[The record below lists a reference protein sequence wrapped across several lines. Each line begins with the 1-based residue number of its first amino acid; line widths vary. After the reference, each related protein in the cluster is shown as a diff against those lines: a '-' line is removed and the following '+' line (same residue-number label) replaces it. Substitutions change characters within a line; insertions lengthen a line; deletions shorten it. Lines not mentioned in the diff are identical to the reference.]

1 MSSSAAFPV
10 STTSVSGS
18 SAVRIRVS
26 RDDIVLRSGLVLLI
40 TLLVVAVVF
49 PLYTLLSKSFEDNDG
64 EFVGLQNFR
73 EYFETPALF
82 TSITN
87 SIGVAISVAF
97 IVLVLAFVYAYAL
110 TRTKMPL
117 RGLFRGIALI
127 PILAP
132 SLLAAI
138 SLIYWFGNQG
148 VLKSWLFGASI
159 YGPIGVIMASCFWV
173 FPHALMILVTALST
187 ADARLYEAA
196 EALRTPKWRVFWTV
210 TLPGAKYGILSTG
223 FIVFTLVI
231 TDFGVPKVIGGRF
244 NVLATDVYKQVV
256 GQQNFEMGAVVS
268 LVLLLPAVVAFI
280 ADRWVQRKQ
289 VALLSAR
296 AVPFQPKADP
306 LRDWLLFVFCA
317 IIAFIFIAM
326 LAMAAYA
333 SFVTFWPYN
342 LSLTLKNYDF
352 DLMDGGGWEA
362 YYNSIRLAIYC
373 AVFGS
378 VLIFLGSYLVEKAR
392 GIIWLRTILHL
403 GAMLPLAVPGLVLGI
418 AYIFFFNHPDNPLGF
433 LYGTMGILVICTIV
447 HFYTVSH
454 LTCLTALKQL
464 DPEFE
469 AVALSLKTPVWR
481 TFRKVTLPVCLP
493 TLLDVASYLFLNA
506 MTTVSAVVFLY
517 SPETMLASVAVLNMD
532 DAGDIAPAAAMAL
545 MIVYTS
551 ACFRIMHGL
560 LSRYLKRR
568 TQVWRNQ

>member
-1 MSSSAAFPV
+1 M
-10 STTSVSGS
+10 
-18 SAVRIRVS
+18 
-26 RDDIVLRSGLVLLI
+26 VLRIALVVIIALLA
-40 TLLVVAVVF
+40 VAVVF
-49 PLYTLLSKSFEDNDG
+49 PLYSLLSMSLQDMDG
-64 EFVGLQNFR
+64 EYVGLENFR
-73 EYFETPALF
+73 IYFDTPALF
-82 TSITN
+82 ASITN
-87 SIGVAISVAF
+87 SLSVAISATLIVLGIAF
-97 IVLVLAFVYAYAL
+97 IYAYAL
-110 TRTKMPL
+110 TRTRMPL
-117 RGLFRGIALI
+117 RWFFRGVALI

-148 VLKSWLFGASI
+148 VLKSWLGGGSI
-159 YGPIGVIMASCFWV
+159 YGPVGIIIGSCFWV
-173 FPHALMILVTALST
+173 FPHALMILLTALST

-210 TLPGAKYGILSTG
+210 TLPGAKYGILSAG
-223 FIVFTLVI
+223 FVVFTLVI
-231 TDFGVPKVIGGRF
+231 TDFGVPKVIGGRY

-268 LVLLLPAVVAFI
+268 LVLLLPALVAFI

-296 AVPFQPKADP
+296 AVPFQPKSEP
-306 LRDWLLFVFCA
+306 LRDGLLFIFCTIVA
-317 IIAFIFIAM
+317 VTLLAM
-326 LAMAAYA
+326 IAMAAYA

-342 LSLTLKNYDF
+342 LTLSLKNYNF
-352 DLMDGGGWEA
+352 DVMDGGGWEA
-362 YYNSIRLAIYC
+362 YFNSIRMAIYC
-373 AVFGS
+373 AIFGTG
-378 VLIFLGSYLVEKAR
+378 LIFVGGYLVEKAR
-392 GIIWLRTILHL
+392 GVSWLRTLLHL
-403 GAMLPLAVPGLVLGI
+403 AAMLPLAVPGLVLGI

-469 AVALSLKTPVWR
+469 AVSLSLKTPVWR
-481 TFRKVTLPVCLP
+481 TVGKVTLPVCLP
-493 TLLDVASYLFLNA
+493 ALLDVGSYLFLNA

-532 DAGDIAPAAAMAL
+532 DAGDIAPAAAMAM

-551 ACFRIMHGL
+551 AVFRILHAL
-560 LSRYLKRR
+560 LARILQRR
-568 TQVWRNQ
+568 TQVWRKR

>member
-1 MSSSAAFPV
+1 M
-10 STTSVSGS
+10 
-18 SAVRIRVS
+18 
-26 RDDIVLRSGLVLLI
+26 VLRTALVVIIALLA
-40 TLLVVAVVF
+40 VAVVF
-49 PLYTLLSKSFEDNDG
+49 PLYSLLSMSLQDMDG
-64 EFVGLQNFR
+64 EYVGLENFR
-73 EYFETPALF
+73 IYFDTPALF
-82 TSITN
+82 ASITN
-87 SIGVAISVAF
+87 SLSVAISATL
-97 IVLVLAFVYAYAL
+97 IVLGIAFVYAYAL
-110 TRTKMPL
+110 TRTRMPL
-117 RGLFRGIALI
+117 RWFFRGVALI

-148 VLKSWLFGASI
+148 VLKSWLGGGSI
-159 YGPIGVIMASCFWV
+159 YGPVGIIIGSCFWV
-173 FPHALMILVTALST
+173 FPHALMILLTALST

-210 TLPGAKYGILSTG
+210 TLPGAKYGILSAG
-223 FIVFTLVI
+223 FVVFTLVI
-231 TDFGVPKVIGGRF
+231 TDFGVPKVIGGRY

-268 LVLLLPAVVAFI
+268 LVLLLPALVAFI

-296 AVPFQPKADP
+296 AVPYQPKSEP
-306 LRDWLLFVFCA
+306 LRDGLLFIFCTIVA
-317 IIAFIFIAM
+317 VTLLAM
-326 LAMAAYA
+326 IAMAAYA

-342 LSLTLKNYDF
+342 LTLSLKNYNF
-352 DLMDGGGWEA
+352 DVMDGGGWEA
-362 YYNSIRLAIYC
+362 YFNSIRMAIYC
-373 AVFGS
+373 AIFGTG
-378 VLIFLGSYLVEKAR
+378 LIFVGGYLVEKAR
-392 GIIWLRTILHL
+392 GVSWLRTLLHL
-403 GAMLPLAVPGLVLGI
+403 AAMLPLAVPGLVLGI

-469 AVALSLKTPVWR
+469 AVSLSLKTPVWR
-481 TFRKVTLPVCLP
+481 TVGKVTLPVCLP
-493 TLLDVASYLFLNA
+493 ALLDVGSYLFLNA

-532 DAGDIAPAAAMAL
+532 DAGDIAPAAAMAM

-551 ACFRIMHGL
+551 AVFRILHAL
-560 LSRYLKRR
+560 LARILQGR
-568 TQVWRNQ
+568 TQVWRKR

>member
-1 MSSSAAFPV
+1 VSPAAAISASKTPV
-10 STTSVSGS
+10 R
-18 SAVRIRVS
+18 VRLS
-26 RDDIVLRSGLVLLI
+26 RDDLVLRTALGIVIALL
-40 TLLVVAVVF
+40 TVAVVF
-49 PLYTLLSKSFEDNDG
+49 PLYALLSKSLEDMDG
-64 EFVGLQNFR
+64 AFVGLENFR
-73 EYFETPALF
+73 IYFDTPALF
-82 TSITN
+82 ASITN
-87 SIGVAISVAF
+87 SLGVALSAML
-97 IVLVLAFVYAYAL
+97 IVLGIAFVYAYAL
-110 TRTKMPL
+110 TRTRMPL
-117 RGLFRGIALI
+117 RWLFRGIALI

-148 VLKSWLFGASI
+148 VLKSWLGGGSI
-159 YGPIGVIMASCFWV
+159 YGPVGIIIGSCFWV
-173 FPHALMILVTALST
+173 FPHALMILLTALST

-210 TLPGAKYGILSTG
+210 TLPGAKYGILSAG

-268 LVLLLPAVVAFI
+268 LMLLLPAVVAFI

-289 VALLSAR
+289 VAQLSAQ
-296 AVPFQPKADP
+296 AVPFQPKSEP
-306 LRDWLLFVFCA
+306 LRDTLLFSFCTVVA
-317 IIAFIFIAM
+317 VILLAM
-326 LAMAAYA
+326 LGMAIYA

-342 LSLTLKNYDF
+342 LTLSLKNYNF
-352 DLMDGGGWEA
+352 DVMDGGGWEA
-362 YYNSIRLAIYC
+362 YYNSIRMAIYC

-378 VLIFLGSYLVEKAR
+378 GLIFLGSYLVEKTR
-392 GIIWLRTILHL
+392 GVAWLRTLLHL
-403 GAMLPLAVPGLVLGI
+403 AALLPLAVPGLVLGI

-469 AVALSLKTPVWR
+469 AVSLSLKTPVWR
-481 TFRKVTLPVCLP
+481 TVGKVTLPVCLP
-493 TLLDVASYLFLNA
+493 ALLDVGSYLFLNA

-532 DAGDIAPAAAMAL
+532 DAGDIAPAAAMAM

-551 ACFRIMHGL
+551 AVFRILHTL
-560 LSRYLKRR
+560 LAHILHRH
-568 TQVWRNQ
+568 TQVWRQR

>member
-1 MSSSAAFPV
+1 M
-10 STTSVSGS
+10 
-18 SAVRIRVS
+18 
-26 RDDIVLRSGLVLLI
+26 VLRTTLVVIIALLA
-40 TLLVVAVVF
+40 VAVVF
-49 PLYTLLSKSFEDNDG
+49 PLYSLLSMSLQDMDG
-64 EFVGLQNFR
+64 EYVGLENFR
-73 EYFETPALF
+73 IYFDTPALF
-82 TSITN
+82 ASITN
-87 SIGVAISVAF
+87 SLSVAISATL
-97 IVLVLAFVYAYAL
+97 IVLGIAFVYAYAL
-110 TRTKMPL
+110 TRTRMPL
-117 RGLFRGIALI
+117 RWFFRGVALI

-148 VLKSWLFGASI
+148 VLKSWLGGGSI
-159 YGPIGVIMASCFWV
+159 YGPVGIIIGSCFWV
-173 FPHALMILVTALST
+173 FPHALMILLTALST

-210 TLPGAKYGILSTG
+210 TLPGAKYGILSAG
-223 FIVFTLVI
+223 FVVFTLVI
-231 TDFGVPKVIGGRF
+231 TDFGVPKVIGGRY

-268 LVLLLPAVVAFI
+268 LVLLLPALVAFI

-296 AVPFQPKADP
+296 AVPFQPKSEP
-306 LRDWLLFVFCA
+306 LRDGLLFIFCTIVA
-317 IIAFIFIAM
+317 VTLLAM
-326 LAMAAYA
+326 IAMAAYA

-342 LSLTLKNYDF
+342 LTLSLKNYNF
-352 DLMDGGGWEA
+352 DVMDGGGWEA
-362 YYNSIRLAIYC
+362 YFNSIRMAIYC
-373 AVFGS
+373 AIFGTG
-378 VLIFLGSYLVEKAR
+378 LIFVGGYLVEKAR
-392 GIIWLRTILHL
+392 GVSWLRTLLHL
-403 GAMLPLAVPGLVLGI
+403 AAMLPLAVPGLVLGI

-469 AVALSLKTPVWR
+469 AVSLSLKTPVWR
-481 TFRKVTLPVCLP
+481 TVGKVTLPVCLP
-493 TLLDVASYLFLNA
+493 ALLDVGSYLFLNA

-532 DAGDIAPAAAMAL
+532 DAGDIAPAAAMAM

-551 ACFRIMHGL
+551 AVFRILHAL
-560 LSRYLKRR
+560 LARILQRR
-568 TQVWRNQ
+568 TQVWRKR

>member
-1 MSSSAAFPV
+1 M
-10 STTSVSGS
+10 
-18 SAVRIRVS
+18 
-26 RDDIVLRSGLVLLI
+26 VLRTALVVIIALLA
-40 TLLVVAVVF
+40 VAVVF
-49 PLYTLLSKSFEDNDG
+49 PLYSLLSMSLQDMDG
-64 EFVGLQNFR
+64 EYVGLENFR
-73 EYFETPALF
+73 IYFDTPALF
-82 TSITN
+82 ASITN
-87 SIGVAISVAF
+87 SLNVAISATL
-97 IVLVLAFVYAYAL
+97 IVLGIAFVYAYAL
-110 TRTKMPL
+110 TRTRMPL
-117 RGLFRGIALI
+117 RWFFRGVALI

-148 VLKSWLFGASI
+148 VLKSWLGGGSI
-159 YGPIGVIMASCFWV
+159 YGPVGIIIGSCFWV
-173 FPHALMILVTALST
+173 FPHALMILLTALST
-187 ADARLYEAA
+187 ADARLFEAA

-210 TLPGAKYGILSTG
+210 TLPGAKYGILSAG
-223 FIVFTLVI
+223 FVVFTLVI
-231 TDFGVPKVIGGRF
+231 TDFGVPKVIGGRY

-268 LVLLLPAVVAFI
+268 LVLLLPALVAFI

-296 AVPFQPKADP
+296 AVPYQPKSEP
-306 LRDWLLFVFCA
+306 LRDGLLFIFCTIVA
-317 IIAFIFIAM
+317 VTLLAM
-326 LAMAAYA
+326 IAMAAYA

-342 LSLTLKNYDF
+342 LTLSLKNYNF
-352 DLMDGGGWEA
+352 DVMDGGGWEA
-362 YYNSIRLAIYC
+362 YFNSIRMAIYC
-373 AVFGS
+373 AIFGTG
-378 VLIFLGSYLVEKAR
+378 LIFVGGYLVEKAR
-392 GIIWLRTILHL
+392 GVSWLRTLLHL
-403 GAMLPLAVPGLVLGI
+403 AAMLPLAVPGLVLGI

-469 AVALSLKTPVWR
+469 AVSLSLKTPVWR
-481 TFRKVTLPVCLP
+481 TVGKVTLPVCLP
-493 TLLDVASYLFLNA
+493 ALLDVGSYLFLNA

-532 DAGDIAPAAAMAL
+532 DAGDIAPAAAMAM

-551 ACFRIMHGL
+551 AVFRILHAL
-560 LSRYLKRR
+560 LARILQRR
-568 TQVWRNQ
+568 TQVWRKR

>member
-1 MSSSAAFPV
+1 M
-10 STTSVSGS
+10 
-18 SAVRIRVS
+18 
-26 RDDIVLRSGLVLLI
+26 VLRIALVVIIALLA
-40 TLLVVAVVF
+40 VAVVF
-49 PLYTLLSKSFEDNDG
+49 PLYSLLSMSLQDMDG
-64 EFVGLQNFR
+64 EYVGLENFR
-73 EYFETPALF
+73 IYFDTPALF
-82 TSITN
+82 ASITN
-87 SIGVAISVAF
+87 SLSVAISATL
-97 IVLVLAFVYAYAL
+97 IVLGIAFVYAYAL
-110 TRTKMPL
+110 TRTRMPL
-117 RGLFRGIALI
+117 RWFFRGVALI

-148 VLKSWLFGASI
+148 VLKSWLGGGSI
-159 YGPIGVIMASCFWV
+159 YGPVGIIIGSCFWV
-173 FPHALMILVTALST
+173 FPHALMILLTALST

-210 TLPGAKYGILSTG
+210 TLPGAKYGILSAG
-223 FIVFTLVI
+223 FVVFTLVI
-231 TDFGVPKVIGGRF
+231 TDFGVPKVIGGRY

-268 LVLLLPAVVAFI
+268 LVLLLPALVAFI

-296 AVPFQPKADP
+296 AVPFQPKSEP
-306 LRDWLLFVFCA
+306 LRDGLLFIFCTIVA
-317 IIAFIFIAM
+317 VTLLAM
-326 LAMAAYA
+326 IAMAAYA

-342 LSLTLKNYDF
+342 LTLSLKNYNF
-352 DLMDGGGWEA
+352 DVMDGGGWEA
-362 YYNSIRLAIYC
+362 YFNSIRMAIYC
-373 AVFGS
+373 AIFGTG
-378 VLIFLGSYLVEKAR
+378 LIFVGGYLVEKAR
-392 GIIWLRTILHL
+392 GVSWLRTLLHL
-403 GAMLPLAVPGLVLGI
+403 AAMLPLAVPGLVLGI

-469 AVALSLKTPVWR
+469 AVSLSLKTPVWR
-481 TFRKVTLPVCLP
+481 TVGKVTLPVCLP
-493 TLLDVASYLFLNA
+493 ALLDVGSYLFLNA

-532 DAGDIAPAAAMAL
+532 DAGDIAPAAAMAM

-551 ACFRIMHGL
+551 AVFRILHAL
-560 LSRYLKRR
+560 LARILQRR
-568 TQVWRNQ
+568 TQVWRKR

>member
-1 MSSSAAFPV
+1 M
-10 STTSVSGS
+10 
-18 SAVRIRVS
+18 
-26 RDDIVLRSGLVLLI
+26 VLRTALVVIIALLA
-40 TLLVVAVVF
+40 VAVVF
-49 PLYTLLSKSFEDNDG
+49 PLYSLLSMSLQDMDG
-64 EFVGLQNFR
+64 EYVGLENFR
-73 EYFETPALF
+73 IYFDTPALF
-82 TSITN
+82 ASITN
-87 SIGVAISVAF
+87 SLSVAISATL
-97 IVLVLAFVYAYAL
+97 IVLGIAFVYAYAL
-110 TRTKMPL
+110 TRTRMPL
-117 RGLFRGIALI
+117 RWFFRGVALI

-148 VLKSWLFGASI
+148 VLKSWLGGGSI
-159 YGPIGVIMASCFWV
+159 YGPVGIIIGSCFWV
-173 FPHALMILVTALST
+173 FPHALMILLTALST
-187 ADARLYEAA
+187 ADARLFEAA

-210 TLPGAKYGILSTG
+210 TLPGAKYGILSAG
-223 FIVFTLVI
+223 FVVFTLVI
-231 TDFGVPKVIGGRF
+231 TDFGVPKVIGGRY

-268 LVLLLPAVVAFI
+268 LVLLLPALVAFI

-296 AVPFQPKADP
+296 AVPYQPKSEP
-306 LRDWLLFVFCA
+306 LRDGLLFIFCTIVA
-317 IIAFIFIAM
+317 VTLLAM
-326 LAMAAYA
+326 IAMAAYA

-342 LSLTLKNYDF
+342 LTLSLKNYNF
-352 DLMDGGGWEA
+352 DVMDGGGWEA
-362 YYNSIRLAIYC
+362 YFNSIRMAIYC
-373 AVFGS
+373 AIFGTG
-378 VLIFLGSYLVEKAR
+378 LIFVGGYLVEKAR
-392 GIIWLRTILHL
+392 GVSWLRTLLHL
-403 GAMLPLAVPGLVLGI
+403 AAMLPLAVPGLVLGI

-469 AVALSLKTPVWR
+469 AVSLSLKTPVWR
-481 TFRKVTLPVCLP
+481 TVGKVTLPVCLP
-493 TLLDVASYLFLNA
+493 ALLDVGSYLFLNA

-532 DAGDIAPAAAMAL
+532 DAGDIAPAAAMAM

-551 ACFRIMHGL
+551 AVFRILHAL
-560 LSRYLKRR
+560 LARILQRR
-568 TQVWRNQ
+568 TQVWRKR

>member
-1 MSSSAAFPV
+1 MSSSVAFPV

-378 VLIFLGSYLVEKAR
+378 GLIFLGSYLVEKAR
-392 GIIWLRTILHL
+392 GIILLRTILHL

>member
-1 MSSSAAFPV
+1 MSTASVLPV
-10 STTSVSGS
+10 SVSS
-18 SAVRIRVS
+18 TARIRIS
-26 RDDIVLRSGLVLLI
+26 RDDITLRSGLVLLI
-40 TLLVVAVVF
+40 TLLVIAVVF
-49 PLYTLLSKSFEDNDG
+49 PLYSLLSKSFEDMDG

-87 SIGVAISVAF
+87 SLGVAISVAL
-97 IVLVLAFVYAYAL
+97 IVLVLAFIYAYAL

-148 VLKSWLFGASI
+148 VLKSWLLGSSI

-173 FPHALMILVTALST
+173 FPHALMILITALST

-306 LRDWLLFVFCA
+306 VRDWLLFAFCA

-342 LSLTLKNYDF
+342 LSLSLKNYDF
-352 DLMDGGGWEA
+352 DVMDGGGWEA

-378 VLIFLGSYLVEKAR
+378 GLIFLGSYLVEKVR
-392 GIIWLRTILHL
+392 GIMWLRNILHL
-403 GAMLPLAVPGLVLGI
+403 SAMLPLAVPGLVLGI
-418 AYIFFFNHPDNPLGF
+418 AYIFFFNHPNNPLGF
-433 LYGTMGILVICTIV
+433 LYGTMGILVICTIT

-469 AVALSLKTPVWR
+469 AVAISLKTPVWR
-481 TFRKVTLPVCLP
+481 TFGKVTLPVCLP
-493 TLLDVASYLFLNA
+493 ALLDVGSYLFLNA

-532 DAGDIAPAAAMAL
+532 DAGDIAPAAAMAM

-551 ACFRIMHGL
+551 AFFRILHAIF
-560 LSRYLKRR
+560 SNYLKRR
-568 TQVWRNQ
+568 TQIWRSQ

>member
-1 MSSSAAFPV
+1 M
-10 STTSVSGS
+10 
-18 SAVRIRVS
+18 
-26 RDDIVLRSGLVLLI
+26 VLRIALVVIIALLA
-40 TLLVVAVVF
+40 VAVVF
-49 PLYTLLSKSFEDNDG
+49 PLYSLLSMSLQDMDG
-64 EFVGLQNFR
+64 EYVGLENFR
-73 EYFETPALF
+73 IYFDTPALF
-82 TSITN
+82 ASITN
-87 SIGVAISVAF
+87 SLSVAISATL
-97 IVLVLAFVYAYAL
+97 IVLGIAFVYAYAL
-110 TRTKMPL
+110 TRTRMPL
-117 RGLFRGIALI
+117 RWFFRGVALI

-148 VLKSWLFGASI
+148 VLKSWLGGSSI
-159 YGPIGVIMASCFWV
+159 YGPVGIIIGSCFWV
-173 FPHALMILVTALST
+173 FPHALMILLTALST

-210 TLPGAKYGILSTG
+210 TLPGAKYGILSAG
-223 FIVFTLVI
+223 FVVFTLVI
-231 TDFGVPKVIGGRF
+231 TDFGVPKVIGGRY

-268 LVLLLPAVVAFI
+268 LVLLLPALVAFI

-296 AVPFQPKADP
+296 AVPYQPKSEP
-306 LRDWLLFVFCA
+306 LRDGLLFIFCTIVA
-317 IIAFIFIAM
+317 VTLLAM
-326 LAMAAYA
+326 IAMAAYA

-342 LSLTLKNYDF
+342 LTLSLKNYNF
-352 DLMDGGGWEA
+352 DVMDGGGWEA
-362 YYNSIRLAIYC
+362 YFNSIRMAIYC
-373 AVFGS
+373 AIFGTG
-378 VLIFLGSYLVEKAR
+378 LIFVGGYLVEKAR
-392 GIIWLRTILHL
+392 GVSWLRTLLHL
-403 GAMLPLAVPGLVLGI
+403 AAMLPLAVPGLVLGI

-469 AVALSLKTPVWR
+469 AVSLSLKTPVWR
-481 TFRKVTLPVCLP
+481 TVGKVTLPVCLP
-493 TLLDVASYLFLNA
+493 ALLDVGSYLFLNA

-532 DAGDIAPAAAMAL
+532 DAGDIAPAAAMAM

-551 ACFRIMHGL
+551 AVFRILHAL
-560 LSRYLKRR
+560 LARILQRR
-568 TQVWRNQ
+568 TQVWRKR

>member
-1 MSSSAAFPV
+1 M
-10 STTSVSGS
+10 
-18 SAVRIRVS
+18 
-26 RDDIVLRSGLVLLI
+26 VLRTALVVII
-40 TLLVVAVVF
+40 TLLAVAVVF
-49 PLYTLLSKSFEDNDG
+49 PLYSLLSMSLQDMDG
-64 EFVGLQNFR
+64 EYVGLENFR
-73 EYFETPALF
+73 IYFDTPALF
-82 TSITN
+82 ASITN
-87 SIGVAISVAF
+87 SLSVAISATL
-97 IVLVLAFVYAYAL
+97 IVLGIAFVYAYAL
-110 TRTKMPL
+110 TRTRMPL
-117 RGLFRGIALI
+117 RWFFRGVALI

-148 VLKSWLFGASI
+148 VLKSWLGGGSI
-159 YGPIGVIMASCFWV
+159 YGPVGIIIGSCFWV
-173 FPHALMILVTALST
+173 FPHALMILLTALST

-210 TLPGAKYGILSTG
+210 TLPGAKYGILSAG
-223 FIVFTLVI
+223 FVVFTLVI
-231 TDFGVPKVIGGRF
+231 TDFGVPKVIGGRY

-268 LVLLLPAVVAFI
+268 LVLLLPALVAFI

-296 AVPFQPKADP
+296 AVPYQPKSEP
-306 LRDWLLFVFCA
+306 LRDGLLFIFCTIVA
-317 IIAFIFIAM
+317 VTLLAM
-326 LAMAAYA
+326 IAMAAYA

-342 LSLTLKNYDF
+342 LTLSLKNYNF
-352 DLMDGGGWEA
+352 DVMDGGGWEA
-362 YYNSIRLAIYC
+362 YFNSIRMAIYC
-373 AVFGS
+373 AIFGTG
-378 VLIFLGSYLVEKAR
+378 LIFVGGYLVEKAR
-392 GIIWLRTILHL
+392 GVSWLRTLLHL
-403 GAMLPLAVPGLVLGI
+403 AAMLPLAVPGLVLGI

-469 AVALSLKTPVWR
+469 AVSLSLKTPVWR
-481 TFRKVTLPVCLP
+481 TVGKVTLPVCLP
-493 TLLDVASYLFLNA
+493 ALLDVGSYLFLNA

-532 DAGDIAPAAAMAL
+532 DAGDIAPAAAMAM

-551 ACFRIMHGL
+551 AVFRILHAL
-560 LSRYLKRR
+560 LARFLQRR
-568 TQVWRNQ
+568 TQVWRKR

>member
-1 MSSSAAFPV
+1 M
-10 STTSVSGS
+10 
-18 SAVRIRVS
+18 
-26 RDDIVLRSGLVLLI
+26 VLRIALVVIIALLA
-40 TLLVVAVVF
+40 VAVVF
-49 PLYTLLSKSFEDNDG
+49 PLYSLLSMSLQNMDG
-64 EFVGLQNFR
+64 DYVGLENFR
-73 EYFETPALF
+73 IYFDTPALF
-82 TSITN
+82 ASITN
-87 SIGVAISVAF
+87 SLSVAISATL
-97 IVLVLAFVYAYAL
+97 IVLGIAFVYAYAI
-110 TRTKMPL
+110 TRTRMPL
-117 RGLFRGIALI
+117 RWFFRGVALI

-148 VLKSWLFGASI
+148 VLKSWLGGGSI
-159 YGPIGVIMASCFWV
+159 YGPVGIIIGSCFWV
-173 FPHALMILVTALST
+173 FPHALMILLTALST

-210 TLPGAKYGILSTG
+210 TLPGAKYGILSAG
-223 FIVFTLVI
+223 FVVFTLVI
-231 TDFGVPKVIGGRF
+231 TDFGVPKVIGGRY

-268 LVLLLPAVVAFI
+268 LVLLLPALVAFI

-296 AVPFQPKADP
+296 AVPYQPKSEP
-306 LRDWLLFVFCA
+306 LRDGLLFIFCTIVA
-317 IIAFIFIAM
+317 VTLLAM
-326 LAMAAYA
+326 IAMAAYA

-342 LSLTLKNYDF
+342 LTLSLKNYNF
-352 DLMDGGGWEA
+352 DVMDGGGWEA
-362 YYNSIRLAIYC
+362 YFNSIRMAIYC
-373 AVFGS
+373 AIFGTG
-378 VLIFLGSYLVEKAR
+378 LIFVGGYLVEKAR
-392 GIIWLRTILHL
+392 GVSWLRTLLHL
-403 GAMLPLAVPGLVLGI
+403 AAMLPLAVPGLVLGI

-469 AVALSLKTPVWR
+469 AVSLSLKTPVWR
-481 TFRKVTLPVCLP
+481 TVGKVTLPVCLP
-493 TLLDVASYLFLNA
+493 ALLDVGSYLFLNA

-532 DAGDIAPAAAMAL
+532 DAGDIAPAAAMAM

-551 ACFRIMHGL
+551 AVFRILHAL
-560 LSRYLKRR
+560 LARILQRR
-568 TQVWRNQ
+568 TQVWRKR

>member
-1 MSSSAAFPV
+1 M
-10 STTSVSGS
+10 
-18 SAVRIRVS
+18 
-26 RDDIVLRSGLVLLI
+26 VLRI
-40 TLLVVAVVF
+40 ALVVIIALLAMAVVF
-49 PLYTLLSKSFEDNDG
+49 PLYSLLSMSLQDMDG
-64 EFVGLQNFR
+64 EYVGLENFR
-73 EYFETPALF
+73 IYFDTPALF
-82 TSITN
+82 ASITN
-87 SIGVAISVAF
+87 SLSVAISATL
-97 IVLVLAFVYAYAL
+97 IVLGIAFVYAYAL
-110 TRTKMPL
+110 TRTRMPL
-117 RGLFRGIALI
+117 RWFFRGVALI

-148 VLKSWLFGASI
+148 VLKSWLGGGSI
-159 YGPIGVIMASCFWV
+159 YGPVGIIIGSCFWV
-173 FPHALMILVTALST
+173 FPHALMILLTALST

-210 TLPGAKYGILSTG
+210 TLPGAKYGILSAG
-223 FIVFTLVI
+223 FVVFTLVI
-231 TDFGVPKVIGGRF
+231 TDFGVPKVIGGRY

-268 LVLLLPAVVAFI
+268 LVLLLPALVAFI

-296 AVPFQPKADP
+296 AVPYQPKSEP
-306 LRDWLLFVFCA
+306 LRDGLLFIFCTIVA
-317 IIAFIFIAM
+317 VTLLAM
-326 LAMAAYA
+326 IAMAAYA

-342 LSLTLKNYDF
+342 LTLSLKNYNF
-352 DLMDGGGWEA
+352 DVMDGGGWEA
-362 YYNSIRLAIYC
+362 YFNSIRMAIYC
-373 AVFGS
+373 AIFGTG
-378 VLIFLGSYLVEKAR
+378 LIFVGGYLVEKAR
-392 GIIWLRTILHL
+392 GVSWLRTLL
-403 GAMLPLAVPGLVLGI
+403 QLAAMLPLAVPGLVLGI

-469 AVALSLKTPVWR
+469 AVSLSLKTPVWR
-481 TFRKVTLPVCLP
+481 TVGKVTLPVCLP
-493 TLLDVASYLFLNA
+493 ALLDVGSYLFLNA

-532 DAGDIAPAAAMAL
+532 DAGDIAPAAAMAM

-551 ACFRIMHGL
+551 AVFRILHAL
-560 LSRYLKRR
+560 LARILQRR
-568 TQVWRNQ
+568 TQVWRKR

>member
-1 MSSSAAFPV
+1 MSSASISA
-10 STTSVSGS
+10 
-18 SAVRIRVS
+18 SAGPVRIRLS
-26 RDDIVLRSGLVLLI
+26 RDDMVLRTALVIIIALLA
-40 TLLVVAVVF
+40 VAVVF
-49 PLYTLLSKSFEDNDG
+49 PLYSLLSMSLQDMDG
-64 EFVGLQNFR
+64 EYVGLENFKI
-73 EYFETPALF
+73 YFDTPALF
-82 TSITN
+82 ASITN
-87 SIGVAISVAF
+87 SLSVAISATL
-97 IVLVLAFVYAYAL
+97 IVLGIAFVYAYAL
-110 TRTKMPL
+110 TRTRMPM
-117 RGLFRGIALI
+117 RWFFRGVALI

-148 VLKSWLFGASI
+148 VLKSWLGGGSI
-159 YGPIGVIMASCFWV
+159 YGPVGIIIGSCFWV
-173 FPHALMILVTALST
+173 FPHALMILLTALST

-210 TLPGAKYGILSTG
+210 TLPGAKYGILSAG
-223 FIVFTLVI
+223 FVVFTLVI
-231 TDFGVPKVIGGRF
+231 TDFGVPKVIGGRY

-268 LVLLLPAVVAFI
+268 LVLLLPALVAFI

-296 AVPFQPKADP
+296 AVPFQPKSEP
-306 LRDWLLFVFCA
+306 LRDGLLFIFCTIVA
-317 IIAFIFIAM
+317 VTLLAM
-326 LAMAAYA
+326 IAMAAYA

-342 LSLTLKNYDF
+342 LTLSLKNYNF
-352 DLMDGGGWEA
+352 DVMDGGGWEA
-362 YYNSIRLAIYC
+362 YFNSIRMAIYC
-373 AVFGS
+373 AIFGTG
-378 VLIFLGSYLVEKAR
+378 LIFVGGYLVEKAR
-392 GIIWLRTILHL
+392 GVSWLRTLLHFA
-403 GAMLPLAVPGLVLGI
+403 AMLPLAVPGLVLGI

-469 AVALSLKTPVWR
+469 AVSLSLKTPVWR
-481 TFRKVTLPVCLP
+481 TVGKVTLPVCLP
-493 TLLDVASYLFLNA
+493 ALLDVGSYLFLNA

-532 DAGDIAPAAAMAL
+532 DAGDIAPAAAMAM

-551 ACFRIMHGL
+551 AVFRILHAL
-560 LSRYLKRR
+560 LARFLQRR
-568 TQVWRNQ
+568 TQVWRKR

>member
-1 MSSSAAFPV
+1 VSSASISASAAPV
-10 STTSVSGS
+10 S
-18 SAVRIRVS
+18 IRLS
-26 RDDIVLRSGLVLLI
+26 RDDIVLRTALVVIIALFA
-40 TLLVVAVVF
+40 VAVVF
-49 PLYTLLSKSFEDNDG
+49 PLYSLLSMSLQDMDG
-64 EFVGLQNFR
+64 EYVGLENFR
-73 EYFETPALF
+73 IYFDTPALF
-82 TSITN
+82 ASITN
-87 SIGVAISVAF
+87 SLSVAISATL
-97 IVLVLAFVYAYAL
+97 IVLGIAFVYAYAL
-110 TRTKMPL
+110 TRTRIPL
-117 RGLFRGIALI
+117 RWFFRGVALI

-148 VLKSWLFGASI
+148 VLKSWLGGGSI
-159 YGPIGVIMASCFWV
+159 YGPVGIIIGSCFWV
-173 FPHALMILVTALST
+173 FPHALMILLTALST

-210 TLPGAKYGILSTG
+210 TLPGAKYGILSAG
-223 FIVFTLVI
+223 FVVFTLVI
-231 TDFGVPKVIGGRF
+231 TDFGVPKVIGGRY

-268 LVLLLPAVVAFI
+268 LVLLLPALVAFI

-296 AVPFQPKADP
+296 AVPFQPKSEP
-306 LRDWLLFVFCA
+306 LRDGLLFIFCTIVA
-317 IIAFIFIAM
+317 VTLLAM
-326 LAMAAYA
+326 IAMAAYA

-342 LSLTLKNYDF
+342 LTLSLKNYNF
-352 DLMDGGGWEA
+352 DVMDGGGWEA
-362 YYNSIRLAIYC
+362 YFNSIRMAIYC
-373 AVFGS
+373 AIFGAG
-378 VLIFLGSYLVEKAR
+378 LIFVGGYLVEKAR
-392 GIIWLRTILHL
+392 GVSWLRTLLHFA
-403 GAMLPLAVPGLVLGI
+403 AMLPLAVPGLVLGI
-418 AYIFFFNHPDNPLGF
+418 AYIFFFNHPNNPLGF

-469 AVALSLKTPVWR
+469 AVSLSLKTPVWR
-481 TFRKVTLPVCLP
+481 TVGKVTLPVCLP
-493 TLLDVASYLFLNA
+493 ALLDVGSYLFLNA

-532 DAGDIAPAAAMAL
+532 DAGDIAPAAAMAM

-551 ACFRIMHGL
+551 AVFRILHAL
-560 LSRYLKRR
+560 LARFLQRR
-568 TQVWRNQ
+568 TQVWRKR

>member
-1 MSSSAAFPV
+1 M
-10 STTSVSGS
+10 
-18 SAVRIRVS
+18 
-26 RDDIVLRSGLVLLI
+26 VLRTALVVIIALLA
-40 TLLVVAVVF
+40 VAVVF
-49 PLYTLLSKSFEDNDG
+49 PLYSLLSMSLQDMDG
-64 EFVGLQNFR
+64 EYVGLENFR
-73 EYFETPALF
+73 IYFDTPALF
-82 TSITN
+82 ASITN
-87 SIGVAISVAF
+87 SLSVAISATL
-97 IVLVLAFVYAYAL
+97 IVLGIAFVYAYAL
-110 TRTKMPL
+110 TRTRMPM
-117 RGLFRGIALI
+117 RWFFRGVALI

-148 VLKSWLFGASI
+148 VLKSWLGGGSI
-159 YGPIGVIMASCFWV
+159 YGPVGIIIGSCFWV
-173 FPHALMILVTALST
+173 FPHALMILLTALST

-210 TLPGAKYGILSTG
+210 TLPGAKYGILSAG
-223 FIVFTLVI
+223 FVVFTLVI
-231 TDFGVPKVIGGRF
+231 TDFGVPKVIGGRY

-268 LVLLLPAVVAFI
+268 LVLLLPALVAFI

-296 AVPFQPKADP
+296 AVPYQPKSEP
-306 LRDWLLFVFCA
+306 LRDGLLFIFCTIVA
-317 IIAFIFIAM
+317 VTLLAM
-326 LAMAAYA
+326 IAMAAYA

-342 LSLTLKNYDF
+342 LTLSLKNYNF
-352 DLMDGGGWEA
+352 DVMDGGGWEA
-362 YYNSIRLAIYC
+362 YFNSIRMAIYC
-373 AVFGS
+373 AIFGTG
-378 VLIFLGSYLVEKAR
+378 LIFVGGYLVEKAR
-392 GIIWLRTILHL
+392 GVSWLRTLLHL
-403 GAMLPLAVPGLVLGI
+403 AAMLPLAVPGLVLGI
-418 AYIFFFNHPDNPLGF
+418 AYIFFFNHPNNPLGF

-469 AVALSLKTPVWR
+469 AVSLSLKTPVWR
-481 TFRKVTLPVCLP
+481 TVGKVTLPVCLP
-493 TLLDVASYLFLNA
+493 ALLDVGSYLFLNA

-532 DAGDIAPAAAMAL
+532 DAGDIAPAAAMAM

-551 ACFRIMHGL
+551 AVFRILHAL
-560 LSRYLKRR
+560 LARILQRR
-568 TQVWRNQ
+568 TQVWRKR

>member
-1 MSSSAAFPV
+1 MSSVATLPA
-10 STTSVSGS
+10 STAS
-18 SAVRIRVS
+18 VRIRIS
-26 RDDIVLRSGLVLLI
+26 KDDILLRTGLVLLI
-40 TLLVVAVVF
+40 GLLLLAVVF
-49 PLYTLLSKSFEDNDG
+49 PLYTLLSKSFEDRDG

-87 SIGVAISVAF
+87 SLGVAISVAL

-110 TRTKMPL
+110 TRTKMPF

-132 SLLAAI
+132 SILAAI

-173 FPHALMILVTALST
+173 FPHALMILITALST

-268 LVLLLPAVVAFI
+268 LVLLLPALVAFI

-289 VALLSAR
+289 VAMLSAR
-296 AVPFQPKADP
+296 AVPFQPKSDP
-306 LRDWLLFVFCA
+306 LRDRLLFVFCS

-342 LSLTLKNYDF
+342 LSLTLNNYDF

-378 VLIFLGSYLVEKAR
+378 GLIFLGSYLVEKAR
-392 GIIWLRTILHL
+392 GVTWLRTILHL

-469 AVALSLKTPVWR
+469 AVSLSLKTPVWR
-481 TFRKVTLPVCLP
+481 TFRKVSLPVCLP
-493 TLLDVASYLFLNA
+493 SLLDVASYLFLNA

-551 ACFRIMHGL
+551 AIFRMFHSL
-560 LSRYLKRR
+560 LVRTLNRR
-568 TQVWRNQ
+568 TQVWRQK

>member
-1 MSSSAAFPV
+1 
-10 STTSVSGS
+10 
-18 SAVRIRVS
+18 
-26 RDDIVLRSGLVLLI
+26 
-40 TLLVVAVVF
+40 
-49 PLYTLLSKSFEDNDG
+49 
-64 EFVGLQNFR
+64 
-73 EYFETPALF
+73 
-82 TSITN
+82 
-87 SIGVAISVAF
+87 
-97 IVLVLAFVYAYAL
+97 
-110 TRTKMPL
+110 MPL

-173 FPHALMILVTALST
+173 FPHALMILITALST

-296 AVPFQPKADP
+296 AVPFQPKVDP

-342 LSLTLKNYDF
+342 LSLSLKNYDF
-352 DLMDGGGWEA
+352 DVMDGGGWEA

-378 VLIFLGSYLVEKAR
+378 GLIFLGSYLVEKAR
-392 GIIWLRTILHL
+392 GVTWLRTILHL

-481 TFRKVTLPVCLP
+481 TIRKVTLPVCLP
-493 TLLDVASYLFLNA
+493 ALLDVASYLFLNA

-551 ACFRIMHGL
+551 ACFRIMHAL

>member
-1 MSSSAAFPV
+1 MSSASISA
-10 STTSVSGS
+10 SV
-18 SAVRIRVS
+18 APVRIRLS
-26 RDDIVLRSGLVLLI
+26 RDDIVLRTALVVIIALLA
-40 TLLVVAVVF
+40 VAVVF
-49 PLYTLLSKSFEDNDG
+49 PLYSLLSMSLQDMDG
-64 EFVGLQNFR
+64 EYVGLENFR
-73 EYFETPALF
+73 IYFDTPALF
-82 TSITN
+82 ASITN
-87 SIGVAISVAF
+87 SLSLAISSTL
-97 IVLVLAFVYAYAL
+97 IVLGIAFVYAYAL
-110 TRTKMPL
+110 TRTRMPL
-117 RGLFRGIALI
+117 RWFFRGVALI

-148 VLKSWLFGASI
+148 VLKSWLGGGSI
-159 YGPIGVIMASCFWV
+159 YGPVGIIIGSCFWV
-173 FPHALMILVTALST
+173 FPHALMILLTALST

-210 TLPGAKYGILSTG
+210 TLPGAKYGILSAG
-223 FIVFTLVI
+223 FVIFTLVI
-231 TDFGVPKVIGGRF
+231 TDFGVPKVIGGRY

-268 LVLLLPAVVAFI
+268 LVLLLPALVAFI
-280 ADRWVQRKQ
+280 ADRWVQRRQ

-296 AVPFQPKADP
+296 AVPFQPKTEP
-306 LRDWLLFVFCA
+306 LRDGLLFIFCTIVA
-317 IIAFIFIAM
+317 VTLLAMIAM
-326 LAMAAYA
+326 AGYA

-342 LSLTLKNYDF
+342 LTLSLKNYNF
-352 DLMDGGGWEA
+352 DVMDGGGWEA
-362 YYNSIRLAIYC
+362 YFNSIRMAIYC
-373 AVFGS
+373 AIFGTG
-378 VLIFLGSYLVEKAR
+378 LIFVGGYLVEKAR
-392 GIIWLRTILHL
+392 GVSWLRTLLHL
-403 GAMLPLAVPGLVLGI
+403 AAMLPLAVPGLVLGI

-469 AVALSLKTPVWR
+469 AVSLSLKTPVWR
-481 TFRKVTLPVCLP
+481 TVGKVTLPVCLP
-493 TLLDVASYLFLNA
+493 ALLDVGSYLFLNA

-532 DAGDIAPAAAMAL
+532 DAGDIAPAAAMAM

-551 ACFRIMHGL
+551 AVFRILHAL
-560 LSRYLKRR
+560 LARFLQGR
-568 TQVWRNQ
+568 TQVWRKR

>member
-1 MSSSAAFPV
+1 M
-10 STTSVSGS
+10 
-18 SAVRIRVS
+18 
-26 RDDIVLRSGLVLLI
+26 VLRTALVVIIALLA
-40 TLLVVAVVF
+40 VAVVF
-49 PLYTLLSKSFEDNDG
+49 PLYSLLSMSLQDMDG
-64 EFVGLQNFR
+64 EYVGLENFR
-73 EYFETPALF
+73 IYFDTPALF
-82 TSITN
+82 ASITN
-87 SIGVAISVAF
+87 SLSVAISATL
-97 IVLVLAFVYAYAL
+97 IVLGIAFVYAYAL
-110 TRTKMPL
+110 TRTRMPL
-117 RGLFRGIALI
+117 RWFFRGVALI

-148 VLKSWLFGASI
+148 VLKSWLGGGSI
-159 YGPIGVIMASCFWV
+159 YGPVGIIIGSCFWV
-173 FPHALMILVTALST
+173 FPHALMILLTALST

-210 TLPGAKYGILSTG
+210 TLPGAKYGILSAG
-223 FIVFTLVI
+223 FVVFTLVI
-231 TDFGVPKVIGGRF
+231 TDFGVPKVIGGRY

-268 LVLLLPAVVAFI
+268 LVLLLPALVAFI

-296 AVPFQPKADP
+296 AVPYQPKSEP
-306 LRDWLLFVFCA
+306 LRDGLLFIFCTIVA
-317 IIAFIFIAM
+317 VTLLAM
-326 LAMAAYA
+326 IAMAAYA

-342 LSLTLKNYDF
+342 LTLSLKNYNF
-352 DLMDGGGWEA
+352 DVMDGGGWEA
-362 YYNSIRLAIYC
+362 YFNSIRMAIYC
-373 AVFGS
+373 AIFGTG
-378 VLIFLGSYLVEKAR
+378 LIFVGGYLVEKAR
-392 GIIWLRTILHL
+392 GVSWLRTLLHL
-403 GAMLPLAVPGLVLGI
+403 AAMLPLAVPGLVLGI

-469 AVALSLKTPVWR
+469 AVSLSLKTPVWR
-481 TFRKVTLPVCLP
+481 TVGKITLPVCLP
-493 TLLDVASYLFLNA
+493 ALLDLGSYLFLNA

-532 DAGDIAPAAAMAL
+532 DAGDIAPAAAMAM

-551 ACFRIMHGL
+551 AVFRILHAL
-560 LSRYLKRR
+560 LARILQRR
-568 TQVWRNQ
+568 TQVWRKR

>member
-1 MSSSAAFPV
+1 M
-10 STTSVSGS
+10 
-18 SAVRIRVS
+18 
-26 RDDIVLRSGLVLLI
+26 LRTALVVIIALLA
-40 TLLVVAVVF
+40 VAVVF
-49 PLYTLLSKSFEDNDG
+49 PLYSLLSMSLQDMDG
-64 EFVGLQNFR
+64 EYVGLENFR
-73 EYFETPALF
+73 IYFDTPALF
-82 TSITN
+82 ASITN
-87 SIGVAISVAF
+87 SLSVAISATL
-97 IVLVLAFVYAYAL
+97 IVLGIAFVYAYAL
-110 TRTKMPL
+110 TRTRMPL
-117 RGLFRGIALI
+117 RWFFRGVALI

-138 SLIYWFGNQG
+138 SLIYLFGNQG
-148 VLKSWLFGASI
+148 VLKSWLGGGSI
-159 YGPIGVIMASCFWV
+159 YGPIGIIIGSCFWV
-173 FPHALMILVTALST
+173 FPHALMILLTALST

-210 TLPGAKYGILSTG
+210 TLPGAKYGILSAG
-223 FIVFTLVI
+223 FVVFTLVI
-231 TDFGVPKVIGGRF
+231 TDFGVPKVIGGRY

-268 LVLLLPAVVAFI
+268 LVLLLPALVAFI

-296 AVPFQPKADP
+296 AVPYQPKSEP
-306 LRDWLLFVFCA
+306 LRDGLLFIFCTIVA
-317 IIAFIFIAM
+317 VTLLAM
-326 LAMAAYA
+326 IAMAAYA

-342 LSLTLKNYDF
+342 LTLSLKNYNF
-352 DLMDGGGWEA
+352 DVMDGGGWEA
-362 YYNSIRLAIYC
+362 YFNSIRMAIYC
-373 AVFGS
+373 AIFGTG
-378 VLIFLGSYLVEKAR
+378 LIFVGGYLVEKAR
-392 GIIWLRTILHL
+392 GVSWLRTLLHL
-403 GAMLPLAVPGLVLGI
+403 AAMLPLAVPGLVLGI

-469 AVALSLKTPVWR
+469 AVSLSLKTPVWR
-481 TFRKVTLPVCLP
+481 TVGKVTLPVCLP
-493 TLLDVASYLFLNA
+493 ALLDVGSYLFLNA

-532 DAGDIAPAAAMAL
+532 DAGDIAPAAAMAM

-551 ACFRIMHGL
+551 AVFRILHAL
-560 LSRYLKRR
+560 LARILQRR
-568 TQVWRNQ
+568 TQVWLKR

>member
-1 MSSSAAFPV
+1 M
-10 STTSVSGS
+10 
-18 SAVRIRVS
+18 
-26 RDDIVLRSGLVLLI
+26 LRTALVVIIALLA
-40 TLLVVAVVF
+40 VAVVF
-49 PLYTLLSKSFEDNDG
+49 PLYSLLSMSLQDMDG
-64 EFVGLQNFR
+64 EYVGLENFR
-73 EYFETPALF
+73 IYFDTPALF
-82 TSITN
+82 ASITN
-87 SIGVAISVAF
+87 SLSVAISATL
-97 IVLVLAFVYAYAL
+97 IVLGIAFVYAYAL
-110 TRTKMPL
+110 TRTRMPL
-117 RGLFRGIALI
+117 RWFFRGVALI

-148 VLKSWLFGASI
+148 VLKSWLGGGSI
-159 YGPIGVIMASCFWV
+159 YGPVGIIIGSCFWV
-173 FPHALMILVTALST
+173 FPHALMILLTALST

-210 TLPGAKYGILSTG
+210 TLPGAKYGILSAG
-223 FIVFTLVI
+223 FVVFTLVI
-231 TDFGVPKVIGGRF
+231 TDFGVPKVIGGRY

-268 LVLLLPAVVAFI
+268 LVLLLPALVAFI

-296 AVPFQPKADP
+296 AVPYQPKSEP
-306 LRDWLLFVFCA
+306 LRDGLLFIFCTIVA
-317 IIAFIFIAM
+317 VTLLAM
-326 LAMAAYA
+326 IAMAAYA

-342 LSLTLKNYDF
+342 LTLSLKNYNF
-352 DLMDGGGWEA
+352 DVMDGGGWEA
-362 YYNSIRLAIYC
+362 YFNSIRMAIYC
-373 AVFGS
+373 AIFGTG
-378 VLIFLGSYLVEKAR
+378 LIFVGGYLVEKAR
-392 GIIWLRTILHL
+392 GVSWLRTLLHL
-403 GAMLPLAVPGLVLGI
+403 AAMLPLAVPGLVLGI

-469 AVALSLKTPVWR
+469 AVSLSLKTPVWR
-481 TFRKVTLPVCLP
+481 TVGKVTLPVCLP
-493 TLLDVASYLFLNA
+493 ALLDVGSYLFLNA

-532 DAGDIAPAAAMAL
+532 DAGDIAPAAAMAM

-551 ACFRIMHGL
+551 AVFRILHAL
-560 LSRYLKRR
+560 LARILQRR
-568 TQVWRNQ
+568 TQVWRKR

>member
-1 MSSSAAFPV
+1 M
-10 STTSVSGS
+10 
-18 SAVRIRVS
+18 
-26 RDDIVLRSGLVLLI
+26 VLRIALVVIIALLA
-40 TLLVVAVVF
+40 VAVVF
-49 PLYTLLSKSFEDNDG
+49 PLYSLLSMSLQDMDG
-64 EFVGLQNFR
+64 EYVGLENFR
-73 EYFETPALF
+73 IYFDTPALF
-82 TSITN
+82 ASITN
-87 SIGVAISVAF
+87 SLSVAISATL
-97 IVLVLAFVYAYAL
+97 IVLGIAFVYAYAL
-110 TRTKMPL
+110 TRTRMPL
-117 RGLFRGIALI
+117 RWFFRGVALI

-148 VLKSWLFGASI
+148 VLKSWLGGGSI
-159 YGPIGVIMASCFWV
+159 YGPVGIIIGSCFWV
-173 FPHALMILVTALST
+173 FPHALMILLTALST

-210 TLPGAKYGILSTG
+210 TLPGAKYGILSAG
-223 FIVFTLVI
+223 FVVFTLVI
-231 TDFGVPKVIGGRF
+231 TDFGVPKVIGGRY

-268 LVLLLPAVVAFI
+268 LVLLLPALVAFI

-296 AVPFQPKADP
+296 AVPYQPKSEP
-306 LRDWLLFVFCA
+306 LRDGLLFIFCTIVA
-317 IIAFIFIAM
+317 VTLLAM
-326 LAMAAYA
+326 IAMAAYA

-342 LSLTLKNYDF
+342 LTLSLKNYNF
-352 DLMDGGGWEA
+352 DVMDGGGWEA
-362 YYNSIRLAIYC
+362 YFNSIRMAIYC
-373 AVFGS
+373 AIFGTG
-378 VLIFLGSYLVEKAR
+378 LIFVGGYLVEKAR
-392 GIIWLRTILHL
+392 GVSWLRTLLHL
-403 GAMLPLAVPGLVLGI
+403 AAMLPLAVPGLVLGI

-469 AVALSLKTPVWR
+469 AVSLSLKTPVWR
-481 TFRKVTLPVCLP
+481 TVGKVTLPVCLP
-493 TLLDVASYLFLNA
+493 TLLDVGSYLFLNA

-532 DAGDIAPAAAMAL
+532 DAGDIAPAAAMAM

-551 ACFRIMHGL
+551 AVFRILHAL
-560 LSRYLKRR
+560 LARILQRR
-568 TQVWRNQ
+568 TQVWRKR

>member
-1 MSSSAAFPV
+1 MSSAAALPV
-10 STTSVSGS
+10 SVSS
-18 SAVRIRVS
+18 TARIRIS
-26 RDDIVLRSGLVLLI
+26 RDDITLRSGLVLLI
-40 TLLVVAVVF
+40 TLLVIAVVF
-49 PLYTLLSKSFEDNDG
+49 PLYSLLSKSFEDMDG
-64 EFVGLQNFR
+64 KFVGLQNFR

-87 SIGVAISVAF
+87 SLGVAISVAL
-97 IVLVLAFVYAYAL
+97 IVLVLAFIYAYAL

-148 VLKSWLFGASI
+148 VLKSWLLGASI

-173 FPHALMILVTALST
+173 FPHALMILITALST
-187 ADARLYEAA
+187 SDARLYEAA

-306 LRDWLLFVFCA
+306 LRDWLLFAFCS

-342 LSLTLKNYDF
+342 LSLSLKNYDF
-352 DLMDGGGWEA
+352 DVMDGGGWEA

-378 VLIFLGSYLVEKAR
+378 GLIFLGSYLVEKVR
-392 GIIWLRTILHL
+392 GIMWLRNILHL
-403 GAMLPLAVPGLVLGI
+403 SAMLPLAVPGLVLGI
-418 AYIFFFNHPDNPLGF
+418 AYIFFFNHPNNPLGF
-433 LYGTMGILVICTIV
+433 LYGTMGILVICTIT

-469 AVALSLKTPVWR
+469 GVAISLKTPVWR
-481 TFRKVTLPVCLP
+481 TFGKVTLPVCLP
-493 TLLDVASYLFLNA
+493 ALLDVGSYLFLNA

-532 DAGDIAPAAAMAL
+532 DAGDIAPAAAMAM

-551 ACFRIMHGL
+551 AFFRILHAIF
-560 LSRYLKRR
+560 SNYLKRR
-568 TQVWRNQ
+568 TQIWRSQ

>member
-1 MSSSAAFPV
+1 M
-10 STTSVSGS
+10 
-18 SAVRIRVS
+18 
-26 RDDIVLRSGLVLLI
+26 VLRTALVVIIALLA
-40 TLLVVAVVF
+40 VAVVF
-49 PLYTLLSKSFEDNDG
+49 PLYSLLSMSLQDMDG
-64 EFVGLQNFR
+64 EYVGLENFR
-73 EYFETPALF
+73 IYFDTPALF
-82 TSITN
+82 ASITN
-87 SIGVAISVAF
+87 SLSVAISATL
-97 IVLVLAFVYAYAL
+97 IVLGIAFVYAYAL
-110 TRTKMPL
+110 TRTRMPL
-117 RGLFRGIALI
+117 SWFFRGVALI

-148 VLKSWLFGASI
+148 VLKSWLGGGSI
-159 YGPIGVIMASCFWV
+159 YGPVGIIIGSCFWV
-173 FPHALMILVTALST
+173 FPHALMILLTALST

-210 TLPGAKYGILSTG
+210 TLPGAKYGILSAG
-223 FIVFTLVI
+223 FVVFTLVI
-231 TDFGVPKVIGGRF
+231 TDFGVPKVIGGRY

-268 LVLLLPAVVAFI
+268 LVLLLPALVAFI

-296 AVPFQPKADP
+296 AVPYQPKSEP
-306 LRDWLLFVFCA
+306 LRDGLLFIFCTIVA
-317 IIAFIFIAM
+317 VTLLAM
-326 LAMAAYA
+326 IAMAAYA

-342 LSLTLKNYDF
+342 LTLSLKNYNF
-352 DLMDGGGWEA
+352 DVMDGGGWEA
-362 YYNSIRLAIYC
+362 YFNSIRMAIYC
-373 AVFGS
+373 AIFGTG
-378 VLIFLGSYLVEKAR
+378 LIFVGGYLVEKAR
-392 GIIWLRTILHL
+392 GVSWLRTLLHL
-403 GAMLPLAVPGLVLGI
+403 AAMLPLAVPGLVLGI

-469 AVALSLKTPVWR
+469 AVSLSLKTPVWR
-481 TFRKVTLPVCLP
+481 TVGKVTLPVCLP
-493 TLLDVASYLFLNA
+493 ALLDVGSYLFLNA

-532 DAGDIAPAAAMAL
+532 DAGDIAPAAAMAM

-551 ACFRIMHGL
+551 AVFRILHAL
-560 LSRYLKRR
+560 LARILQRR
-568 TQVWRNQ
+568 TQVWRKR

>member
-1 MSSSAAFPV
+1 M
-10 STTSVSGS
+10 
-18 SAVRIRVS
+18 
-26 RDDIVLRSGLVLLI
+26 VLRTALVVIIALLA
-40 TLLVVAVVF
+40 VAVVF
-49 PLYTLLSKSFEDNDG
+49 PLYSLLSMSLQDMDG
-64 EFVGLQNFR
+64 EYVGLENFR
-73 EYFETPALF
+73 IYFDTPALF
-82 TSITN
+82 ASITN
-87 SIGVAISVAF
+87 SLSVAISATL
-97 IVLVLAFVYAYAL
+97 IVLGIAFVYAYAL
-110 TRTKMPL
+110 TRTRMPL
-117 RGLFRGIALI
+117 RWFFRGVALI

-148 VLKSWLFGASI
+148 VLKSWLGGGSI
-159 YGPIGVIMASCFWV
+159 YGPVGIIIGSCFWV
-173 FPHALMILVTALST
+173 FPHALMILLTALST

-210 TLPGAKYGILSTG
+210 TLPGAKYGILSAG
-223 FIVFTLVI
+223 FVVFTLVI
-231 TDFGVPKVIGGRF
+231 TDFGVPKVIGGRY

-268 LVLLLPAVVAFI
+268 LVLLLPALVAFI

-296 AVPFQPKADP
+296 AVPYQPKSEP
-306 LRDWLLFVFCA
+306 LRDGLLFIFCTIVA
-317 IIAFIFIAM
+317 VTLLAM
-326 LAMAAYA
+326 IAMAAYA

-342 LSLTLKNYDF
+342 LTLSLKNYNF
-352 DLMDGGGWEA
+352 DVMDGGGWEA
-362 YYNSIRLAIYC
+362 YFNSIRMAIYC
-373 AVFGS
+373 AIFGTG
-378 VLIFLGSYLVEKAR
+378 LIFVGGYLVEKAR
-392 GIIWLRTILHL
+392 GVSWLRTLMHL
-403 GAMLPLAVPGLVLGI
+403 AAMLPLAVPGLVLGI

-469 AVALSLKTPVWR
+469 AVSLSLKTPVWR
-481 TFRKVTLPVCLP
+481 TVGKVTLPVCLP
-493 TLLDVASYLFLNA
+493 ALLDVGSYLFLNA

-532 DAGDIAPAAAMAL
+532 DAGDIAPAAAMAM

-551 ACFRIMHGL
+551 AVFRILHAL
-560 LSRYLKRR
+560 LARILQRR
-568 TQVWRNQ
+568 TQVWRKR

>member
-1 MSSSAAFPV
+1 MSSASISASAAP
-10 STTSVSGS
+10 
-18 SAVRIRVS
+18 VRIRLS
-26 RDDIVLRSGLVLLI
+26 RDDMVLRTALVVIIALLA
-40 TLLVVAVVF
+40 VAVVF
-49 PLYTLLSKSFEDNDG
+49 PLYSLLSMSLQDMDG
-64 EFVGLQNFR
+64 VYVGLENFR
-73 EYFETPALF
+73 IYFDTPALF
-82 TSITN
+82 ASITN
-87 SIGVAISVAF
+87 SLSVAISATL
-97 IVLVLAFVYAYAL
+97 IVLGIAFVYAYAL
-110 TRTKMPL
+110 TRTRMPL
-117 RGLFRGIALI
+117 RWFFRGVALI

-148 VLKSWLFGASI
+148 VLKSWLGGGSI
-159 YGPIGVIMASCFWV
+159 YGPVGIIIGSCFWV
-173 FPHALMILVTALST
+173 FPHALMILLTALST

-210 TLPGAKYGILSTG
+210 TLPGAKYGILSAG
-223 FIVFTLVI
+223 FVVFTLVI
-231 TDFGVPKVIGGRF
+231 TDFGVPKVIGGRY

-268 LVLLLPAVVAFI
+268 LVLLLPALVAFI

-296 AVPFQPKADP
+296 AVPYQPKSEP
-306 LRDWLLFVFCA
+306 LRDGLLFIFCTIVA
-317 IIAFIFIAM
+317 VTLLAM
-326 LAMAAYA
+326 IAMAAYA

-342 LSLTLKNYDF
+342 LTLSLKNYNF
-352 DLMDGGGWEA
+352 DVMDGGGWEA
-362 YYNSIRLAIYC
+362 YFNSIRMAIYC
-373 AVFGS
+373 AIFGTG
-378 VLIFLGSYLVEKAR
+378 LIFVGGYLVEKAR
-392 GIIWLRTILHL
+392 GVSWLRTLLHL
-403 GAMLPLAVPGLVLGI
+403 AAMLPLAVPGLVLGI

-469 AVALSLKTPVWR
+469 AVSLSLKTPVWR
-481 TFRKVTLPVCLP
+481 TVGKVTLPVCLP
-493 TLLDVASYLFLNA
+493 ALLDVGSYLFLNA

-532 DAGDIAPAAAMAL
+532 DAGDIAPAAAMAM

-551 ACFRIMHGL
+551 AVFRILHAL
-560 LSRYLKRR
+560 LARILQRR
-568 TQVWRNQ
+568 TQVWRKR

>member
-1 MSSSAAFPV
+1 M
-10 STTSVSGS
+10 
-18 SAVRIRVS
+18 
-26 RDDIVLRSGLVLLI
+26 VLRTTLVVIIALLA
-40 TLLVVAVVF
+40 VAVVF
-49 PLYTLLSKSFEDNDG
+49 PLYSLLSMSLQDMDG
-64 EFVGLQNFR
+64 EYVGLENFR
-73 EYFETPALF
+73 IYFDTPALF
-82 TSITN
+82 ASITN
-87 SIGVAISVAF
+87 SLSVAISATL
-97 IVLVLAFVYAYAL
+97 IVLGIAFVYAYAL
-110 TRTKMPL
+110 TRTRMPL
-117 RGLFRGIALI
+117 RWFFRGVALI

-148 VLKSWLFGASI
+148 VLKSWLGGSSI
-159 YGPIGVIMASCFWV
+159 YGPVGIIIGSCFWV
-173 FPHALMILVTALST
+173 FPHALMILLTALST

-210 TLPGAKYGILSTG
+210 TLPGAKYGILSAG
-223 FIVFTLVI
+223 FVVFTLVI
-231 TDFGVPKVIGGRF
+231 TDFGVPKVIGGRY

-268 LVLLLPAVVAFI
+268 LVLLLPALVAFI

-296 AVPFQPKADP
+296 AVPYQPKSEP
-306 LRDWLLFVFCA
+306 LRDGLLFIFCTIVA
-317 IIAFIFIAM
+317 VTLLAM
-326 LAMAAYA
+326 IAMAAYA

-342 LSLTLKNYDF
+342 LTLSLKNYNF
-352 DLMDGGGWEA
+352 DVMDGGGWEA
-362 YYNSIRLAIYC
+362 YFNSIRMAIYC
-373 AVFGS
+373 AIFGTG
-378 VLIFLGSYLVEKAR
+378 LIFVGGYLVEKAR
-392 GIIWLRTILHL
+392 GVSWLRTLLHL
-403 GAMLPLAVPGLVLGI
+403 AAMLPLAVPGLVLGI

-469 AVALSLKTPVWR
+469 AVSLSLKTPVWR
-481 TFRKVTLPVCLP
+481 TVGKVTLPVCLP
-493 TLLDVASYLFLNA
+493 ALLDVGSYLFLNA

-532 DAGDIAPAAAMAL
+532 DAGDIAPAAAMAM

-551 ACFRIMHGL
+551 AVFRILHAL
-560 LSRYLKRR
+560 LARILQRR
-568 TQVWRNQ
+568 TQVWRKR

>member
-1 MSSSAAFPV
+1 MSSEAAFPV
-10 STTSVSGS
+10 STTSVSGA

-196 EALRTPKWRVFWTV
+196 DALRTPKWRVFWTV

-378 VLIFLGSYLVEKAR
+378 GLIFLGSYLVEKAR

>member
-1 MSSSAAFPV
+1 M
-10 STTSVSGS
+10 
-18 SAVRIRVS
+18 
-26 RDDIVLRSGLVLLI
+26 VLRTALVVIIALLA
-40 TLLVVAVVF
+40 VAVVF
-49 PLYTLLSKSFEDNDG
+49 PLYSLLSMSLQDMDG
-64 EFVGLQNFR
+64 EYVGLENFR
-73 EYFETPALF
+73 IYFDTPALF
-82 TSITN
+82 ASITN
-87 SIGVAISVAF
+87 SLSVAISATL
-97 IVLVLAFVYAYAL
+97 IVLGIAFVYAYAL
-110 TRTKMPL
+110 TRTRMPM
-117 RGLFRGIALI
+117 RWFFRGVALI

-148 VLKSWLFGASI
+148 VLKSWLGGGSI
-159 YGPIGVIMASCFWV
+159 YGPVGIIIGSCFWV
-173 FPHALMILVTALST
+173 FPHALMILLTALST

-210 TLPGAKYGILSTG
+210 TLPGAKYGILSAG
-223 FIVFTLVI
+223 FVVFTLVI
-231 TDFGVPKVIGGRF
+231 TDFGVPKVIGGRY

-268 LVLLLPAVVAFI
+268 LVLLLPALVAFI

-296 AVPFQPKADP
+296 AVPYQPKSEP
-306 LRDWLLFVFCA
+306 LRDGLLFIFCTIVA
-317 IIAFIFIAM
+317 VTLLAM
-326 LAMAAYA
+326 IAMAAYA

-342 LSLTLKNYDF
+342 LTLSLKNYNF
-352 DLMDGGGWEA
+352 DVMDGGGWEA
-362 YYNSIRLAIYC
+362 YFNSIRMAIYC
-373 AVFGS
+373 AIFGTG
-378 VLIFLGSYLVEKAR
+378 LIFVGGYLVEKAR
-392 GIIWLRTILHL
+392 GVSWLRTLLHL
-403 GAMLPLAVPGLVLGI
+403 AAMLPLAVPGLVLGI
-418 AYIFFFNHPDNPLGF
+418 AYIFFFNHPNNPLGF

-469 AVALSLKTPVWR
+469 AVSLSLKTPVWR
-481 TFRKVTLPVCLP
+481 TVGKVTLPVCLP
-493 TLLDVASYLFLNA
+493 ALLDVGSYLFLNA

-532 DAGDIAPAAAMAL
+532 DAGDIAPAAAMAM

-551 ACFRIMHGL
+551 AVFRILHAL
-560 LSRYLKRR
+560 LARFLQRR
-568 TQVWRNQ
+568 TQVWRKS

>member
-1 MSSSAAFPV
+1 MSPAAAISASKTPV
-10 STTSVSGS
+10 R
-18 SAVRIRVS
+18 VRLS
-26 RDDIVLRSGLVLLI
+26 RDDLVLRTALGIVIALL
-40 TLLVVAVVF
+40 TVAVVF
-49 PLYTLLSKSFEDNDG
+49 PLYALLSKSLEDMDG
-64 EFVGLQNFR
+64 AFVGLENFR
-73 EYFETPALF
+73 IYFDTPALF
-82 TSITN
+82 ASITN
-87 SIGVAISVAF
+87 SLGVALSAML
-97 IVLVLAFVYAYAL
+97 IVLGIAFVYAYAL
-110 TRTKMPL
+110 TRTRMPL
-117 RGLFRGIALI
+117 RWLFRGIALI

-148 VLKSWLFGASI
+148 VLKSWLGGGSI
-159 YGPIGVIMASCFWV
+159 YGPVGIIIGSCFWV
-173 FPHALMILVTALST
+173 FPHALMILLTALST

-210 TLPGAKYGILSTG
+210 TLPGAKYGILSAG

-268 LVLLLPAVVAFI
+268 LMLLLPAVVAFI

-289 VALLSAR
+289 VAQLSAQ
-296 AVPFQPKADP
+296 AVPFQPKSEP
-306 LRDWLLFVFCA
+306 LRDTLLFSFCTVVA
-317 IIAFIFIAM
+317 VILLAM
-326 LAMAAYA
+326 LGMAIYA

-342 LSLTLKNYDF
+342 LTLSLKNYNF
-352 DLMDGGGWEA
+352 DVMDGGGWEA
-362 YYNSIRLAIYC
+362 YYNSIRMAIYC

-378 VLIFLGSYLVEKAR
+378 GLIFLGSYLVEKTR
-392 GIIWLRTILHL
+392 GVAWLRTTLHL
-403 GAMLPLAVPGLVLGI
+403 AALLPLAVPGLVLGI

-433 LYGTMGILVICTIV
+433 LYGTMGILVICTIA

-469 AVALSLKTPVWR
+469 AVSLSLKTPVWR
-481 TFRKVTLPVCLP
+481 TVGKVTLPVCLP
-493 TLLDVASYLFLNA
+493 ALLDVGSYLFLNA

-532 DAGDIAPAAAMAL
+532 DAGDIAPAAAMAM

-551 ACFRIMHGL
+551 AVFRILHTL
-560 LSRYLKRR
+560 LSRILHRH
-568 TQVWRNQ
+568 TQVWRQR

>member
-1 MSSSAAFPV
+1 M
-10 STTSVSGS
+10 
-18 SAVRIRVS
+18 
-26 RDDIVLRSGLVLLI
+26 VLRTALVVIIALLA
-40 TLLVVAVVF
+40 VAVVF
-49 PLYTLLSKSFEDNDG
+49 PLYSLLSMSLQDMDG
-64 EFVGLQNFR
+64 EYVGLENFR
-73 EYFETPALF
+73 IYFDTPALF
-82 TSITN
+82 ASITN
-87 SIGVAISVAF
+87 SLSVAISATL
-97 IVLVLAFVYAYAL
+97 IVLGIAFVYAYAL
-110 TRTKMPL
+110 TRTRMPL
-117 RGLFRGIALI
+117 RWFFRGVALI

-148 VLKSWLFGASI
+148 VLKSWLGGGSI
-159 YGPIGVIMASCFWV
+159 YGPVGIIIGSCFWV
-173 FPHALMILVTALST
+173 FPHAVMILFTGLST

-210 TLPGAKYGILSTG
+210 TLPGAKYGILSAG
-223 FIVFTLVI
+223 FVVFTLVI
-231 TDFGVPKVIGGRF
+231 TDFGVPKVIGGRY

-268 LVLLLPAVVAFI
+268 LVLLLPALVAFI

-296 AVPFQPKADP
+296 AVPYQPKSEP
-306 LRDWLLFVFCA
+306 LRDGLLFIFCTIVA
-317 IIAFIFIAM
+317 VTLLAM
-326 LAMAAYA
+326 IAMAAYA

-342 LSLTLKNYDF
+342 LTLSLKNYNF
-352 DLMDGGGWEA
+352 DVMDGGGWEA
-362 YYNSIRLAIYC
+362 YFNSIRMAIYC
-373 AVFGS
+373 AIFGTG
-378 VLIFLGSYLVEKAR
+378 LIFVGGYLVEKAR
-392 GIIWLRTILHL
+392 GVSWLRTLLHL
-403 GAMLPLAVPGLVLGI
+403 AAMLPLAVPGLVLGI

-469 AVALSLKTPVWR
+469 AVSLSLKTPVWR
-481 TFRKVTLPVCLP
+481 TVGKVTLPVCLP
-493 TLLDVASYLFLNA
+493 ALLDVGSYLFLNA

-532 DAGDIAPAAAMAL
+532 DAGDIAPAAAMAM

-551 ACFRIMHGL
+551 AVFRILHAL
-560 LSRYLKRR
+560 LARILQRR
-568 TQVWRNQ
+568 TQVWRKR